1 MEWPPPE
8 NYSGLKTTNLLTK
21 NLTTMKTTFLKISTF
36 ILLFALIGAGCEK
49 KEEPNNNLKAEG
61 LILDAGRPATDGCG
75 WVFKTNGI
83 IYSPVELDAKFQKDS
98 LKVNVE
104 YRILTTQAT
113 CGWHSPGYS
122 MIEIVKI
129 SK

>member
-1 MEWPPPE
+1 MAQIFKPYP
-8 NYSGLKTTNLLTK
+8 KCQTQ
-21 NLTTMKTTFLKISTF
+21 TMKPTIFKISAI
-36 ILLFALIGAGCEK
+36 ILFLALMEVGCEK

-61 LILDAGRPATDGCG
+61 LILDAGSPATDGCG

-83 IYSPVELDAKFQKDS
+83 IYSPIELDAKFQKDS
-98 LKVNVE
+98 LIVNVE
-104 YRILTTQAT
+104 YRILDTQAT

-122 MIEIVKI
+122 KIEIIKI